1 MNERIVALDI
11 GDRRIG
17 IAVSDPLGITAQ
29 PIETYTRIGYGP
41 DVRHIC
47 EIAQKYE
54 TNRILSGL
62 PLNMDGTRGFQT
74 EKVAQFAEK
83 LTEAGLD
90 VSFYDERMT
99 TVLAEDALLEANMSR
114 ENRKKKVDMVAAVMI
129 LQSYLDAQAM
139 QNAQTVEDDS
149 EEDEPVLDDVLEMED
164 EDGNVIRFLLNATIP
179 YHGDEYVLLISED
192 SAGILS
198 RMRVSSCARRPMT
211 SGNPCYQSLDDE
223 KLIERIYEAYL
234 EQGAKSA
241 DFSYHSGKHL
251 TGTNMTDW

>member
-74 EKVAQFAEK
+74 EKVAQFTEK

-99 TVLAEDALLEANMSR
+99 TVLAEDALLEANMSP
-114 ENRKKKVDMVAAVMI
+114 RKPEEESGYGRRCRYSAI
-129 LQSYLDAQAM
+129 LF
-139 QNAQTVEDDS
+139 
-149 EEDEPVLDDVLEMED
+149 
-164 EDGNVIRFLLNATIP
+164 GC
-179 YHGDEYVLLISED
+179 
-192 SAGILS
+192 AG
-198 RMRVSSCARRPMT
+198 SSKSFFRR
-211 SGNPCYQSLDDE
+211 
-223 KLIERIYEAYL
+223 R
-234 EQGAKSA
+234 
-241 DFSYHSGKHL
+241 
-251 TGTNMTDW
+251 